1 MTGRKDC
8 NSLQP
13 SDLVELKRRLATCAP
28 YYVNNTLTNDCKYTL
43 CPFVPR
49 ECSES
54 GYVFALF
61 EYLIDFDFTKEVA
74 RCSHCDLPALRYTLL
89 FPQIKFDYYYYD
101 YSFLLDLY
109 HARLESPIRRGSVAL
124 VGIDFDIAFDV
135 FQERLLSDVVYPALS
150 VAIIFLVMW
159 IYTSSLFIT
168 TLSIVA
174 FVASLGVAYF
184 FYTTVFRVSFFAF
197 LNVVA
202 IVIALGIGSDDVFVY
217 IDVWR
222 QTKRRHP
229 NSSTAKRVAMT
240 LRHAALSMFVTSF
253 TTATAFISNIVSP
266 ITSVKC
272 FGLYAGTAILVNYV
286 FMITWLPA
294 VVVFYEKYIE
304 SRCSVKRFVG
314 TCYERLTEY
323 LSIPFQKWIPT
334 LVTKFKWPLLV
345 VLTALAVGMSMAI
358 FVRPRL
364 QLPTSSDW
372 QLFKTSDILSR
383 YQFDMKSHF
392 AFNGLQ
398 DPPDPA
404 DGMYL
409 AFVFG
414 VKAKDPGN
422 HMVPLDDDS
431 DSNFHLTFTQPSL
444 SLISP
449 AGQMWLGRFCDELK
463 NQSFVYKYPLSS
475 GANCFIRSIADFFA
489 FLNTTESCDEYVAVQ
504 ASYVNET
511 SRRCC
516 AVGTLPTDADTFAY
530 CLRHWSI
537 AIASPIG
544 AASGLTYSDD
554 RLYFDDEGNLK
565 AIEVA
570 IRSTLDDTNVYVDM
584 NRNWNRVETWLDA
597 ISESAPSELRHGW
610 FTANGYFTFYDLQ
623 RSLNFGTL
631 VSMGLSVGL
640 SFVVLLITTFNIVI
654 SLYAVVTIAATLL
667 STVGTLVLLGW
678 HLNILESVAMS
689 IAVGLSVDF
698 TVHYGVAY
706 RICPDDRRRERTLFS
721 VKHMG
726 PAVTMAALTTFVAG
740 AMMMPSSILAYTQLG
755 TFLMLIMFFSWLY
768 ANFFFQPLCSLIGPQ
783 RTFGQLTVPPQ
794 LAFLDFYRAAAM
806 DEEVSENDGDA
817 TVKKEEKDANV
828 DDDRKATP
836 TVSFDES
843 KTAVRMSNLACET

>member
-8 NSLQP
+8 DSLQS

-28 YYVNNTLTNDCKYTL
+28 YYVNNTLTNDCKYTP

-49 ECSES
+49 ECFES
-54 GYVFALF
+54 GYVFTLF
-61 EYLIDFDFTKEVA
+61 EYLIDLDFTQEVA
-74 RCSHCDLPALRYTLL
+74 RCPNCALPALRYTLL
-89 FPQIKFDYYYYD
+89 FPQIQSDY
-101 YSFLLDLY
+101 FLLDLY
-109 HARLESPIRRGSVAL
+109 HDRLESPIRRGSVAL

-135 FQERLLSDVVYPALS
+135 FQERLLTDVVYPALS

-184 FYTTVFRVSFFAF
+184 FYMTVFRVSFFAF
-197 LNVVA
+197 LNVIA

-304 SRCSVKRFVG
+304 SRFSLKRFVG
-314 TCYERLTEY
+314 TYYERLTGY
-323 LSIPFQKWIPT
+323 LSIPFQKWIPM

-345 VLTALAVGMSMAI
+345 VLTALAVGMSMAV
-358 FVRPRL
+358 FVKPRL
-364 QLPTSSDW
+364 QLPTSSSW
-372 QLFKTSDILSR
+372 QLFRTSDILSR
-383 YQFDMKSHF
+383 YEFDMKSHF
-392 AFNGLQ
+392 AFNGLR
-398 DPPDPA
+398 DPPNPA

-414 VKAKDPGN
+414 VKAEDAGN

-449 AGQMWLGRFCDELK
+449 AGQMWLGLFCDELK
-463 NQSFVYKYPLSS
+463 NQSFVYEYPLSS
-475 GANCFIRSIADFFA
+475 DADCFIRSVADFFA
-489 FLNTTESCDEYVAVQ
+489 FLNTTESCDAYVAVQ

-530 CLRHWSI
+530 CLQHWSI
-537 AIASPIG
+537 ATQLG
-544 AASGLTYSDD
+544 AVAGLTYPDD

-565 AIEVA
+565 AIEVT
-570 IRSTLDDTNVYVDM
+570 IRSTLDDSRVYVDM
-584 NRNWNRVETWLDA
+584 NREWHRVENWLDA

-610 FTANGYFTFYDLQ
+610 FTGYGDFTFYDLQ
-623 RSLNFGTL
+623 KSLNFGTL

-678 HLNILESVAMS
+678 QLNILESVAMS

-706 RICPDDRRRERTLFS
+706 RVCPDERRRERTLFS

-768 ANFFFQPLCSLIGPQ
+768 ANFSFQPLCSLIGPQ
-783 RTFGQLTVPPQ
+783 RTFGQLSVPSS
-794 LAFLDFYRAAAM
+794 LAFLDCYRAAAM
-806 DEEVSENDGDA
+806 DEEVNEDIYDGDA
-817 TVKKEEKDANV
+817 LMTNMEEEQ
-828 DDDRKATP
+828 DDSDDERKVTP
-836 TVSFDES
+836 MTLASFDES
-843 KTAVRMSNLACET
+843 NTTVRMSDLAFET